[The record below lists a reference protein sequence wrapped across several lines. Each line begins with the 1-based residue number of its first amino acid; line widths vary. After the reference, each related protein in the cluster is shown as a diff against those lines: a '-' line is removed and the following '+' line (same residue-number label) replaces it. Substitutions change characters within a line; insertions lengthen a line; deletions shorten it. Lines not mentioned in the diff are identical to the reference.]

1 MSSHAQARPAGLAA
15 GAALPPVAIVT
26 MLLLC
31 AAWGVN
37 MVAVKL
43 GVAGIPPAL
52 QAGLRSAIGAVLLW
66 GWCRWRGTGFG
77 DWRRDGTLL
86 PGILA
91 GVLFGLEFLL
101 LYIGVGFTTA
111 SRAVVFLYGAPF
123 VVALGAHWLL
133 PDDRLTPAKAAGLVI
148 AFGGLILA
156 FAEGLRQRT
165 GELALLGDALCL
177 LGGVLWGATTVLVK
191 ASRLRSAPPTLTLQY
206 QLVVSAALLLLASP
220 LLGEPLAVSLTP
232 VVAASFLYQVAG
244 IAFVSYTAWFW
255 LVSRY
260 SASRLAAFSFL
271 TPIFGVL
278 AGALLL
284 GERLGSLFALAV
296 LLVAA
301 GLWLVNRP
309 AR

>member
-1 MSSHAQARPAGLAA
+1 MSSHAQARPAGIAA

-26 MLLLC
+26 MLILC

-52 QAGLRSAIGAVLLW
+52 QAGLRSAIGAALLW
-66 GWCRWRGTGFG
+66 GWCSWRGTGFG

-91 GVLFGLEFLL
+91 GILFGLEFLL

-191 ASRLRSAPPTLTLQY
+191 ASRLRGAPPTLTLQY

-220 LLGEPLAVSLTP
+220 LLGEPLAVSLT
-232 VVAASFLYQVAG
+232 
-244 IAFVSYTAWFW
+244 
-255 LVSRY
+255 
-260 SASRLAAFSFL
+260 
-271 TPIFGVL
+271 
-278 AGALLL
+278 
-284 GERLGSLFALAV
+284 
-296 LLVAA
+296 
-301 GLWLVNRP
+301 
-309 AR
+309 